1 MERSKL
7 LLKSIAVWYYT
18 AMANEKGKGGSAHV
32 PRMENKKAFFD
43 YEIVEKVEAGLSL
56 LGSEVKSLRQGGADM
71 SGSFAMITD
80 DRQCFLIGCNIAPY
94 KQASNSNHE
103 PLRKRK
109 LLLHKTQIQ
118 KIETKL
124 RQKGFTFIPL
134 RIYFNDRG
142 FAKIELGLARGKKQ
156 YDKRDKITARQ
167 QKNDADRGMKK
178 YKR

>member
-1 MERSKL
+1 
-7 LLKSIAVWYYT
+7 
-18 AMANEKGKGGSAHV
+18 MAKEKGTGGSVHI

-71 SGSFAMITD
+71 AGAFAQITE

-94 KQASNSNHE
+94 KQATISKHE

-109 LLLHKTQIQ
+109 LLLHKNQIQ

-167 QKNDADRGMKK
+167 QKKDADKGMKK
-178 YKR
+178 YNK